1 MPKLFHSISLVALM
15 MLCLFPVSVLAQDW
29 IVSRTTKQV
38 SYTLDKQTWVPVTG
52 GMVIP
57 NKSWISTGPR
67 GRVELER
74 GMEKVAFGPQTLAAI
89 ITESGLFSRKTNV
102 VQQQGHLSLDIEKR
116 SRPHTYVHTPFLAAV
131 VKGTSFQVTV
141 TARDASVSV
150 ERGLV
155 QVSSFTSGQS
165 TNLGPGQQAT
175 VDQNQNM
182 SVAGVNGAPSVQA
195 TAPSAA
201 SIAPV
206 GQASPIGTEALGGVG
221 TSSNGSAGSNSG
233 NDSSSSS
240 SSEVGVAI
248 PGRDNL
254 GNLGDDGNGSGSG
267 NNDTGNGGGNG
278 FDNNGNGNGNGGG
291 NGSGNNGNGN
301 GNGGGNGSGNNGN
314 GNGNGNG
321 SGNGSG
327 NNGNGN
333 GNGGGNGSGNNG
345 NGNGGGRR

>member
-1 MPKLFHSISLVALM
+1 MPKLFHSIPFVALM
-15 MLCLFPVSVLAQDW
+15 MLCLLPVSVFAQDW

-141 TARDASVSV
+141 TAKDASVSV

-155 QVSSFTSGQS
+155 QVSSFTSGHS

-175 VDQNQNM
+175 VDRNQNM

-206 GQASPIGTEALGGVG
+206 GKTSPIGTEALGGAG

-233 NDSSSSS
+233 SDSSNSS

-254 GNLGDDGNGSGSG
+254 GNLGDDGTGNGSG
-267 NNDTGNGGGNG
+267 NDDT
-278 FDNNGNGNGNGGG
+278 GNGNGGG

-301 GNGGGNGSGNNGN
+301 GNGGGNGSGN
-314 GNGNGNG
+314 
-321 SGNGSG
+321 S
-327 NNGNGN
+327 GNGN
-333 GNGGGNGSGNNG
+333 GNGGGNGSGNSG
-345 NGNGGGRR
+345 NGNGGERR